1 MIANLSNI
9 PRRFWGF
16 LQAIIL
22 GFALYWVATAAINGL
37 LQWLYPGLRN
47 ANNDSITTMAGVD
60 YRAMLLY
67 TVALAPVTEESLFRG
82 LIFSSI
88 HKKRRILAYTI
99 SALAF
104 AALHVVGYLGTVPA
118 WQLGLSLL
126 QYLPAGIALAWAYE
140 RADSIWASIVLH
152 MAINAL
158 SMLALRAM

>member
-1 MIANLSNI
+1 M
-9 PRRFWGF
+9 
-16 LQAIIL
+16 
-22 GFALYWVATAAINGL
+22 
-37 LQWLYPGLRN
+37 
-47 ANNDSITTMAGVD
+47 
-60 YRAMLLY
+60 
-67 TVALAPVTEESLFRG
+67 TEESLFRG